1 MPRSIFYG
9 IRRDISYL
17 GGSLVYLTPE
27 LLNWLKFVT
36 SSSLRNQLLTRF
48 FSTRR
53 QKIWITHWI
62 SLRLFLPSLILK
74 LRVLSNQIELKS
86 PVASLLVIIK
96 VITRQKYF
104 YSSSKQCFL
113 IRSRRCWLERAC
125 FYSSNGLSKAEI
137 FARAEIRNYEW
148 ERRREETLE
157 GFVIRRWRLWED
169 FSFEDVYWKTI
180 RRGQLN
186 EWFILILFIKGLS
199 PQELAENKI
208 FRQFF
213 VNGPTL

>member
-1 MPRSIFYG
+1 MVRETTNKNCFFPDSCASDSKCTFPKPVSRYNLCPGRSIFYG

-48 FSTRR
+48 FSTRT

-104 YSSSKQCFL
+104 YNITKKS
-113 IRSRRCWLERAC
+113 
-125 FYSSNGLSKAEI
+125 
-137 FARAEIRNYEW
+137 
-148 ERRREETLE
+148 
-157 GFVIRRWRLWED
+157 
-169 FSFEDVYWKTI
+169 
-180 RRGQLN
+180 
-186 EWFILILFIKGLS
+186 
-199 PQELAENKI
+199 
-208 FRQFF
+208 
-213 VNGPTL
+213 